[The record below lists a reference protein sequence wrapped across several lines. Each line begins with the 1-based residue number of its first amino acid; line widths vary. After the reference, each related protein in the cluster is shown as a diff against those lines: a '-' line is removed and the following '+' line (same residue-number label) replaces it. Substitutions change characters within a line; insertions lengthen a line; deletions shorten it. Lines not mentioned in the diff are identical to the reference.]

1 MIIGVP
7 EEIKIREKRVAMT
20 PAGVQTLTR
29 MGHTV
34 LIENEAGAG
43 SGIPDEEYEKAGA
56 EIIKTAAEIW
66 SRSDMIVKVK
76 EPVGPE
82 PGMLREGQ
90 IIFTYL
96 HLAADEKLT
105 DALLQRKT
113 IGIAYETIQLDNGAL
128 PLLAPMSEVAGRLS
142 IQMGCAALEAKN
154 GGKGLLLS
162 GVPGVAHGIVTV
174 LGGGTAGTS
183 AALVASGIGADVR
196 ILDISIER
204 LRYIS
209 DIFKS
214 RVTPLMSNT
223 LNIEKCVR
231 ESDLII
237 GAVLIP
243 GSKAPKLLDR
253 GLISSIEHGSAFVD
267 ISIDQG
273 GCSETSRP
281 TTHDNPI
288 YIEHGVVHYCVTNMP
303 GAVPRT
309 STFALTNATLPY
321 IIAIAEKGYQKA
333 IKDDRTLAKGLNT
346 HLGTLTCREVGESL
360 GMDWEKVYF

>member
-20 PAGVQTLTR
+20 PAGVHALTGL
-29 MGHTV
+29 GHTV
-34 LIENEAGAG
+34 LIENEAGIG
-43 SGIPDEEYEKAGA
+43 SGISDEEYEKAGA
-56 EIIKTAAEIW
+56 EIVKTAAEIW

-96 HLAADEKLT
+96 HLAADDKLT
-105 DALLQRKT
+105 ASLLQRKT

-142 IQMGCAALEAKN
+142 IQMGCAALETKN

-162 GVPGVAHGIVTV
+162 GVPGVAPGIVTV
-174 LGGGTAGTS
+174 LGGGTAGTN
-183 AALVASGIGADVR
+183 AALVASGIGAEVR

-209 DIFKS
+209 DVFKS
-214 RVTPLMSNT
+214 RVTPLMSNA

-253 GLISSIEHGSAFVD
+253 GHISSMQQGSAFVD

-281 TTHDNPI
+281 TTHDNPM
-288 YIEHGVVHYCVTNMP
+288 YAEYGVVHYCVTNMP

-309 STFALTNATLPY
+309 STFALTNVTLPY

-333 IKDDRTLAKGLNT
+333 IKDDRSLAKGLNT

-360 GMDWEKVYF
+360 NMGWEKIYF

>member
-20 PAGVQTLTR
+20 PAGVHALTGL
-29 MGHTV
+29 GHTV
-34 LIENEAGAG
+34 LIENEAGIG
-43 SGIPDEEYEKAGA
+43 SGISDEQYEKAGA
-56 EIIKTAAEIW
+56 EIVKTAADLW
-66 SRSDMIVKVK
+66 SRSDMIIKVK

-82 PGMLREGQ
+82 LGMLRKDQ
-90 IIFTYL
+90 ILFTYL

-105 DALLQRKT
+105 RTLLERKT
-113 IGIAYETIQLDNGAL
+113 IGIAYETIQHENGAL

-142 IQMGCAALEAKN
+142 LQMGCAALEAKN

-162 GVPGVAHGIVTV
+162 GVPGVAPGIVTV

-209 DIFKS
+209 DIFNS
-214 RVTPLMSNT
+214 RVTPLMSDA

-253 GLISSIEHGSAFVD
+253 GLISSMQQGSAFVD

-281 TTHDNPI
+281 TTHDNPM
-288 YIEHGVVHYCVTNMP
+288 YAEYGVVHYCVTNMP

-333 IKDDRTLAKGLNT
+333 IKEDRTLAKGLNT

-360 GMDWEKVYF
+360 SIDWEKIYF

>member
-20 PAGVQTLTR
+20 PAGVQALTG

-34 LIENEAGAG
+34 LIENEAGLG
-43 SGIPDEEYEKAGA
+43 SGIHNEEYEHAGA
-56 EIIKTAAEIW
+56 EIVKTAADIW
-66 SRSDMIVKVK
+66 NRSDMIIKVK

-82 PGMLREGQ
+82 LNMMREGQ
-90 IIFTYL
+90 ILFTYL

-105 DALLQRKT
+105 RALIERKT
-113 IGIAYETIQLDNGAL
+113 IGIAYETIQMDNGSL

-142 IQMGCAALEAKN
+142 IQMGCSALEAKN

-162 GVPGVAHGIVTV
+162 GVPGVNPAKVTI
-174 LGGGTAGTS
+174 LGGGIAGIN
-183 AALVASGIGADVR
+183 AARIASGFGAEVR
-196 ILDISIER
+196 ILDISIDR

-209 DIFKS
+209 DIFHS
-214 RVTPLMSNT
+214 SVIPLMSNT
-223 LNIEKCVR
+223 VNIEKCVR
-231 ESDLII
+231 ESDLVI
-237 GAVLIP
+237 GSVLIP
-243 GSKAPKLLDR
+243 GSKAPRLLDR
-253 GLISSIEHGSAFVD
+253 SLISSMQIGSAFVD

-281 TTHDNPI
+281 TTHDNPM
-288 YIEHGVVHYCVTNMP
+288 YIDHGVVHYCVTNMP

-321 IIAIAEKGYQKA
+321 IITIAEKGYQKA
-333 IKDDRTLAKGLNT
+333 MKEDRSLAKGLNT

-360 GMDWEKVYF
+360 SIEWEKIYF

>member
-7 EEIKIREKRVAMT
+7 EEIKIREKRIAMT

-162 GVPGVAHGIVTV
+162 GVPGVAPGIVTV

-214 RVTPLMSNT
+214 RVTPLMSNA

-333 IKDDRTLAKGLNT
+333 IKEDRTLAKGLNT